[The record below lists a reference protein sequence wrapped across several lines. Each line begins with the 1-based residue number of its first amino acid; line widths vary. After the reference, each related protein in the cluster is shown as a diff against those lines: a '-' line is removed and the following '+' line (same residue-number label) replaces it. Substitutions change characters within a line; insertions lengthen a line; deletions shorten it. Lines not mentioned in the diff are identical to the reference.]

1 MTTHELLA
9 PDAGSPLGRSR
20 GRVLDL
26 LRAAG
31 SPLGVRDVADQAGLH
46 PNTARFH
53 LDALVKAGQAS
64 REPQARPTPGR
75 PSTVYWS
82 VGGGPAGER
91 RYRLLAEMLTS
102 LIRAVMP
109 EPGGSA
115 IEAGREWGA
124 YFTEQPPPYQRLTA
138 EEAVERLTAI
148 MEDLGF
154 APEAVAEGEQY
165 QLLLHECPFR
175 EIAQRQQD
183 VVCALHKGL
192 MQGALTK
199 MRVPLTAGRL
209 EPFAGPS
216 LCIAH
221 LAAAGDDADPPLQR
235 GHQVTDGRGRGT
247 EVLG

>member
-1 MTTHELLA
+1 
-9 PDAGSPLGRSR
+9 
-20 GRVLDL
+20 VLDL

-31 SPLGVRDVADQAGLH
+31 SPLGVQEVADQTGLH

-75 PSTVYWS
+75 PSMAYRA

-102 LIRAVMP
+102 LIRVMMP
-109 EPGGSA
+109 EPGRA
-115 IEAGREWGA
+115 ATEAGREWGA
-124 YFTEQPPPYQRLTA
+124 FFTEQPAPYERLTDD
-138 EEAVERLTAI
+138 EAIDRLTAI

-154 APEAVAEGEQY
+154 APQPIAEGEQY
-165 QLLLHECPFR
+165 QLRLHECPFR
-175 EIAQRQQD
+175 EIAQRQPD

-192 MQGALTK
+192 MQGALAK
-199 MRVPLTAGRL
+199 MRVPLTATRL

-221 LAAAGDDADPPLQR
+221 LTAPGEPHREPDEDQTQR
-235 GHQVTDGRGRGT
+235 GG
-247 EVLG
+247 

>member
-1 MTTHELLA
+1 MNTEGLLA
-9 PDAGSPLGRSR
+9 PDASSPLGRSR

-26 LRAAG
+26 LRAAD
-31 SPLGVRDVADQAGLH
+31 SPLGVQEVSDQTGLH

-75 PSTVYWS
+75 PSMAYRA
-82 VGGGPAGER
+82 VGGGAAGER
-91 RYRLLAEMLTS
+91 RYRLLAEMLIS
-102 LIRAVMP
+102 LVRAMTP
-109 EPGGSA
+109 EPGAAA

-124 YFTEQPPPYQRLTA
+124 YFTEQPPPYERLTKA
-138 EEAVERLTAI
+138 EAVKRLTAI

-154 APEAVAEGEQY
+154 APQAVAEGQQY
-165 QLLLHECPFR
+165 QLRLHECPFR

-183 VVCALHKGL
+183 VVCAMHKGL
-192 MQGALTK
+192 MQGALAK

-221 LAAAGDDADPPLQR
+221 LAESPGP
-235 GHQVTDGRGRGT
+235 GR
-247 EVLG
+247 LAS

>member
-1 MTTHELLA
+1 MNTQELLA

-20 GRVLDL
+20 GRVLDM
-26 LRAAG
+26 LRAAS
-31 SPLGVRDVADQAGLH
+31 SPLGVQEVADETGLH

-75 PSTVYWS
+75 PSMAYRA

-109 EPGGSA
+109 EPGSA
-115 IEAGREWGA
+115 ATEAGREWGA
-124 YFTEQPPPYQRLTA
+124 YFTEQPPPYQRLTD

-148 MEDLGF
+148 MEELGF
-154 APEAVAEGEQY
+154 APQAVAEGDEY
-165 QLLLHECPFR
+165 QLRLHECPFR
-175 EIAQRQQD
+175 EIARRQQD

-192 MQGALTK
+192 MQGALAK
-199 MRVPLTAGRL
+199 MRVPLTAARL
-209 EPFAGPS
+209 EPFTGPS

-221 LAAAGDDADPPLQR
+221 LTAPSEP
-235 GHQVTDGRGRGT
+235 GRRERRPDREPSG
-247 EVLG
+247 

>member
-1 MTTHELLA
+1 MDTEELLA

-31 SPLGVRDVADQAGLH
+31 SPLGVQDVADQTGLH

-75 PSTVYWS
+75 PSMAYQA
-82 VGGGPAGER
+82 VGSGPSGER

-102 LIRAVMP
+102 LVRAISP
-109 EPGGSA
+109 EPGRA
-115 IEAGREWGA
+115 ATEAGREWGA
-124 YFTEQPPPYQRLTA
+124 YFTEQPPPYKRLTSA
-138 EEAVERLTAI
+138 EAVERLTAI

-154 APEAVAEGEQY
+154 APQAIAEGEEY
-165 QLLLHECPFR
+165 ELRLHECPFR

-183 VVCALHKGL
+183 VVCAMHKGL
-192 MQGALTK
+192 MQGSLAK

-216 LCIAH
+216 LCIAQ
-221 LAAAGDDADPPLQR
+221 LTTPGEP
-235 GHQVTDGRGRGT
+235 GRPERSQY
-247 EVLG
+247 VSQPDS